1 MTKIYNEVVIDMN
14 PESSSYGET
23 LYEDSFEHEGPV
35 PMLAM
40 NLHGDYHY
48 GATSLGSFIEKVK
61 TFEQGGNR
69 FHVIRTSNNMISG
82 KTFVDDDDN
91 YVIIDADGKVVS
103 YANKGWID
111 NTSNFS
117 GDASAWAEEYI
128 SNDPKYGAAK
138 GEDVYG
144 MDTAQKVSYSDFS
157 KFMDPAT
164 GKVTD
169 VNAMANYLKTHGL
182 EGMGKQQIIDS
193 LPNMPGV
200 NISAA
205 DIAGAKAKQ
214 TSDIY
219 GIQTGMTEAR
229 AEGSAAA
236 GAAGIY
242 SPTSTGFGGKAEDAY
257 AQLGAMSQQEG
268 GDVYGL
274 SEGKEQELVD
284 WMAKL
289 TTS

>member
-1 MTKIYNEVVIDMN
+1 MD
-14 PESSSYGET
+14 
-23 LYEDSFEHEGPV
+23 FRF
-35 PMLAM
+35 
-40 NLHGDYHY
+40 
-48 GATSLGSFIEKVK
+48 FI
-61 TFEQGGNR
+61 
-69 FHVIRTSNNMISG
+69 IRT
-82 KTFVDDDDN
+82 
-91 YVIIDADGKVVS
+91 
-103 YANKGWID
+103 KG
-111 NTSNFS
+111 
-117 GDASAWAEEYI
+117 AWG
-128 SNDPKYGAAK
+128 GAASTK
-138 GEDVYG
+138 WALVDATNIHKVLGYTEDGTNAGIDWATGIVEGHSIYG
-144 MDTAQKVSYSDFS
+144 TEAQKERQQEGIETAPKVSYTDFS
-157 KFMDPAT
+157 KFMDTAT

-169 VNAMANYLKTHGL
+169 VDGMVAYLKTHGL
-182 EGMGKQQIIDS
+182 ESMSPQEIIDS

-229 AEGSAAA
+229 AGGSAAA

-257 AQLGAMSQQEG
+257 AQLGAMGQQDG

-274 SEGKEQELVD
+274 AEDKEQELVD
-284 WMAKL
+284 WMAKI